1 MDDTHPLRSAVV
13 GIDGSQAAI
22 RAALWP
28 VDEALSREVPLR
40 LIHVTHNQI
49 EPARRPGRRPMSTRS
64 SPGGHAEQ
72 PGRGGRTTGRR
83 RQTCC
88 GPQQSCGRGGTVV
101 VAHRWTQT
109 DGRLGP
115 SPFSIDYRPSAA
127 GTFAPGSPG
136 APAGSSMLITRVS
149 SPILLAQ
156 PFTPKEPH
164 GRLAQ
169 TTRLHRHHVDT
180 EVSRCR
186 EGRNRGRRR
195 QGTFVVDK
203 VHEDLA
209 SSARL
214 RPNLIP
220 LTQNRCRRFL
230 AARAAGGHADLAA

>member
-64 SPGGHAEQ
+64 SPRGHAEQ

-136 APAGSSMLITRVS
+136 APAGSSMLINASVAQSFWRS
-149 SPILLAQ
+149 RSHQRSRMAASLRQLAYIVIML
-156 PFTPKEPH
+156 TPRYPDV
-164 GRLAQ
+164 GRAEI
-169 TTRLHRHHVDT
+169 
-180 EVSRCR
+180 EV
-186 EGRNRGRRR
+186 
-195 QGTFVVDK
+195 VVDK
-203 VHEDLA
+203 VH
-209 SSARL
+209 SSSTRYM
-214 RPNLIP
+214 RI
-220 LTQNRCRRFL
+220 
-230 AARAAGGHADLAA
+230 